1 MRGQSVQ
8 AWLFPISELRYDFD
22 ESLVRFAIVL
32 TKARDDGAE
41 IGAVELREGI
51 NLAGEK
57 PLPRGLNGTK
67 PMPSSARVGITDS
80 SGSRQKSEYSLC
92 GAVTGCTA

>member
-1 MRGQSVQ
+1 MQ

-41 IGAVELREGI
+41 IGVVELREGI
-51 NLAGEK
+51 NLAG
-57 PLPRGLNGTK
+57 
-67 PMPSSARVGITDS
+67 
-80 SGSRQKSEYSLC
+80 
-92 GAVTGCTA
+92 